1 MMDYFIH
8 LDALDSVALSGT
20 RADGWYLDEAKA
32 AMEAG
37 EITYAGKYSAPD
49 YECILAAHCSLAIEK
64 HHDLPHPGG
73 QGAAGTLRGAGAGGA
88 LQL

>member
-1 MMDYFIH
+1 
-8 LDALDSVALSGT
+8 
-20 RADGWYLDEAKA
+20 
-32 AMEAG
+32 MEAG

-49 YECILAAHCSLAIEK
+49 YECILAAHCSLAIENTMIY
-64 HHDLPHPGG
+64 HTPS